1 MKEKIKFKVVYTKV
15 NPEIVKP
22 ERYINFIQHLVNI
35 AKENEQIVK
44 QKTMPVLHQYNK

>member
-1 MKEKIKFKVVYTKV
+1 MNDEIKFKVIYTKV
-15 NPEIVKP
+15 NPETVRP

-44 QKTMPVLHQYNK
+44 QKNMPA